1 MEKFFTWINN
11 GVIPMLFDNQLN
23 GFMLVLCVLLS
34 IVPAYFLGSLNF
46 AVIFSRRMFNE
57 DVRTKGSGNAGT
69 TNMLRN
75 YGKKAAV
82 LTLGGDLLKAVV
94 ACAIG
99 YVVLGI
105 DGAYLAGMFCVL
117 GHMFPIYYRF
127 KGGKGVATTAAV
139 VLMTNPLIFVIAITL
154 FVIIVV
160 GTKYVS
166 LGSVMCAMLWPILL
180 HRIEGPCIGVLVAFF
195 IAAMIVFMHRANIKR
210 LLEGKESKISLRS
223 KKKEVQAEE
232 DDPNA

>member
-1 MEKFFTWINN
+1 MENFFTWINN

-46 AVIFSRRMFNE
+46 AVIFSRRMFDE

-99 YVVLGI
+99 YVMLGV

-127 KGGKGVATTAAV
+127 KGSKGVATTAAV

-223 KKKEVQAEE
+223 KKKEVPAEE

>member
-1 MEKFFTWINN
+1 MENFFTWINN

-46 AVIFSRRMFNE
+46 AVIFSRRMFDE

-99 YVVLGI
+99 YVMLGV

-223 KKKEVQAEE
+223 KKKEVPAEE

>member
-1 MEKFFTWINN
+1 
-11 GVIPMLFDNQLN
+11 MLFDNQLN
-23 GFMLVLCVLLS
+23 AFMLVLCVLLS

-46 AVIFSRRMFNE
+46 AVIFSRRMFDE

-99 YVVLGI
+99 YVMLGV

-223 KKKEVQAEE
+223 KKKEVPAEE